1 MLRKSLK
8 IVFMNL
14 TLVAALWAQ
23 AEIINITSPTSGE
36 AIDTSVVTV
45 SFTVASYFAVG
56 DSACTD
62 CDGFIRVFLNYGQ
75 ITSVFST
82 ADFNISNVTDGS
94 YSLRLE
100 AVNPQ
105 GASFDPVLEDTV
117 SFTVLGNP
125 SLCPPSN
132 LTVIAGEARNF
143 LNWQAPMITSNL
155 NPFPSVP
162 LSADYHTG
170 TTNASSFPENSLIQ
184 GHGGLAAS
192 KEAGWAIFNIAG
204 LNPNIEVD
212 TIIFNY
218 YVNAANWPYWSA
230 TAVEVDPLTAS
241 AADVHTDITDING
254 SGLTTAYLYQNEP
267 STFAPGWYSNVL
279 LNGAN
284 DDLEDDIPQGYFVI
298 GITDRDGIASYYLD
312 LDGWNE
318 ANPPS
323 IDIHWSAPGGRQGV
337 YHAPAIADLPFSED
351 EIMAYKNAVSEGL
364 TPPTA
369 LAGIGAYE
377 TESYPNASPREI
389 IEGCGDFQN
398 YSIYTFDGTEV
409 ATSDTNYYL
418 HENLTNGTEYCYNIV
433 ANYTEGV
440 SSATA
445 TVCATPET
453 FIPDGITNL
462 NAVGLDEEIAL
473 SWTNPSVPQY
483 TFYENFNSGIPATW
497 TVTDNNSSGIV
508 WEASDIGPAG
518 YNLDD
523 YDGLFAII
531 TSYSNTFPNSDL
543 ISPSID

>member
-1 MLRKSLK
+1 MRWKSLK
-8 IVFMNL
+8 IILMNL
-14 TLVAALWAQ
+14 TLSGALWAQ
-23 AEIINITSPTSGE
+23 AEVINITSPTSGE

-62 CDGFIRVFLNYGQ
+62 CDGFIRAFLNYGQ

-132 LTVIAGEARNF
+132 LTVIAGDARNF
-143 LNWQAPMITSNL
+143 LYWSAPIAMSNL
-155 NPFPSVP
+155 NPFPAVP
-162 LSADYHTG
+162 QSDPYHTG
-170 TTNASSFPENSLIQ
+170 TTNGSTFIENSLIKAW
-184 GHGGLAAS
+184 GGPAAS
-192 KEAGWAIFNIAG
+192 KEAGWAIFDIAG

-218 YVNAANWPYWSA
+218 YVNATNHPWWSA

-241 AADVHTDITDING
+241 AADVHTEILAGTDAA
-254 SGLTTAYLYQNEP
+254 TAYLYQNET

-298 GITDRDGIASYYLD
+298 GVVDRDVTVTTAYYLEI
-312 LDGWNE
+312 DGWNE

-337 YHAPAIADLPFSED
+337 YHAPAIADIPFSVED
-351 EIMAYKNAVSEGL
+351 IMAYKNAVSEGL

-377 TESYPNASPREI
+377 TIRYPNASPREI

-433 ANYTEGV
+433 ANYTEGA

-445 TVCATPET
+445 TVCATPAA
-453 FIPDGITNL
+453 FIATPVTNL
-462 NAVGLDEEIAL
+462 MATPLDEEVAL
-473 SWTNPSVPQY
+473 SWTDPSIPSY
-483 TFYENFNSGIPATW
+483 IFYENFNNGIPATW
-497 TVTDNNSSGIV
+497 SIV
-508 WEASDIGPAG
+508 DGGTTCRWR
-518 YNLDD
+518 YNHR
-523 YDGLFAII
+523 YMGF
-531 TSYSNTFPNSDL
+531 S
-543 ISPSID
+543 

>member
-23 AEIINITSPTSGE
+23 AEGINITSPTSGE

-125 SLCPPSN
+125 SLCPPSD
-132 LTVIAGEARNF
+132 LTVIAGDARNF
-143 LNWQAPMITSNL
+143 LNWQAPIVMSNL
-155 NPFPSVP
+155 NPFPAVP

-170 TTNASSFPENSLIQ
+170 TTNASAFPENSLIQ
-184 GHGGLAAS
+184 GHGGPAAS

-218 YVNAANWPYWSA
+218 YVNATNWPYWSA

-241 AADVHTDITDING
+241 AADVHTDITDLNG
-254 SGLTTAYLYQNEP
+254 SSATTAYLYQNEP
-267 STFAPGWYSNVL
+267 STFAPGWYSNML
-279 LNGAN
+279 INGAN
-284 DDLEDDIPQGYFVI
+284 DDLEDDIQQGYFI
-298 GITDRDGIASYYLD
+298 
-312 LDGWNE
+312 
-318 ANPPS
+318 
-323 IDIHWSAPGGRQGV
+323 
-337 YHAPAIADLPFSED
+337 
-351 EIMAYKNAVSEGL
+351 
-364 TPPTA
+364 
-369 LAGIGAYE
+369 IGAI
-377 TESYPNASPREI
+377 SLAMPIN
-389 IEGCGDFQN
+389 
-398 YSIYTFDGTEV
+398 
-409 ATSDTNYYL
+409 
-418 HENLTNGTEYCYNIV
+418 
-433 ANYTEGV
+433 
-440 SSATA
+440 
-445 TVCATPET
+445 PE
-453 FIPDGITNL
+453 
-462 NAVGLDEEIAL
+462 
-473 SWTNPSVPQY
+473 
-483 TFYENFNSGIPATW
+483 
-497 TVTDNNSSGIV
+497 
-508 WEASDIGPAG
+508 
-518 YNLDD
+518 
-523 YDGLFAII
+523 LF
-531 TSYSNTFPNSDL
+531 S
-543 ISPSID
+543 